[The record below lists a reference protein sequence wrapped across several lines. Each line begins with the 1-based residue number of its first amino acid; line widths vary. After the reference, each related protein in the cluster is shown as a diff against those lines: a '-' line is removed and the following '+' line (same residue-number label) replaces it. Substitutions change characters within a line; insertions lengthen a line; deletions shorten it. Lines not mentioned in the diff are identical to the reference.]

1 MKMLFILGL
10 GLLATTLTINQFAL
24 QHTNIQFSPYTFE
37 EAQATGGAD
46 TIKNLIDPILDRA
59 IDALEQNNSEVAL
72 EELQTVRD
80 ELDDTFEADQN
91 E

>member
-1 MKMLFILGL
+1 MTKMLFILGI
-10 GLLATTLTINQFAL
+10 GLLATTLSINLYAL
-24 QHTNIQFSPYTFE
+24 QQPNIQLTFE

-72 EELQTVRD
+72 EELQSVKN
-80 ELDDTFEADQN
+80 ELDDTFEADKN